1 MHYIRF
7 NCGKHFAK
15 IARKKRLISGKV
27 RIFNGLI
34 FVLAYVPH
42 PPPRTPLIIFIRLRS
57 CVLFFL
63 CCFVSVSVAFVF
75 LFLRFFFFFVTC
87 QFAVKVKCAERRR
100 LEKRAGLCGV
110 TRGWWAVWEWWA
122 ADGKRATASL
132 NGKKNW
138 VECTRAIYL

>member
-75 LFLRFFFFFVTC
+75 LFLRVFFFC
-87 QFAVKVKCAERRR
+87 HLPICSESEMRWAQAVGKAGGVMRGHEGVMSGVGMVGGRWKEGNGQP
-100 LEKRAGLCGV
+100 KR
-110 TRGWWAVWEWWA
+110 E
-122 ADGKRATASL
+122 
-132 NGKKNW
+132 KNW